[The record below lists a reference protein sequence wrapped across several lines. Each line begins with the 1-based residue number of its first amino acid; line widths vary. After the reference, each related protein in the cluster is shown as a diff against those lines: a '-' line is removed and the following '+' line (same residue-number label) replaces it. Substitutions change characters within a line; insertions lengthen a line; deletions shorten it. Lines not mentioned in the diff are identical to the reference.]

1 MYKMSIVLIDH
12 EKHLVRDGS
21 VSPVTKSEDEVYQVI
36 EEYNDGIHAP
46 SLLSKVELIEAIEL
60 NDEHKQTAFF
70 ETIVDS
76 RGYIK
81 EKESAEIIAEILG
94 ANF

>member
-1 MYKMSIVLIDH
+1 MSIVLIDH
-12 EKHLVRDGS
+12 EKHSVRAES

-60 NDEHKQTAFF
+60 NDGYKQTAFF
-70 ETIVDS
+70 ETIVGS

-81 EKESAEIIAEILG
+81 GKESAEIIAKILG